1 MVNALTAQPR
11 CGDVENA
18 LFYVGERIYYGRW
31 LDNIRTLLLTEF
43 ILFLQG

>member
-1 MVNALTAQPR
+1 LNSGT
-11 CGDVENA
+11 GEKA

-43 ILFLQG
+43 VLFLQG